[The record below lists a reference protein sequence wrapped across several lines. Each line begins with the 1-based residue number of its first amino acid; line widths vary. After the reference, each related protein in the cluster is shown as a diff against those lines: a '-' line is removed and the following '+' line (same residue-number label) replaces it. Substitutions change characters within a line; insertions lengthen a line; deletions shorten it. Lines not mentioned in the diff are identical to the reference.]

1 MCVWVCVC
9 VSVWEDGNL
18 FVSDRLCTTADRRAH
33 PFWTE
38 GSTRVLGHLQQHTH
52 TRHAL
57 VWYSVHAGSLG
68 CVCGD
73 RGKHDSVLLC
83 FSMCVYVC
91 VCTVTCT
98 DHICQRGQKVW
109 VLLTW
114 QQCSIGTTDTK
125 TIWEWCT
132 SIVTWALSPHWWEC
146 WESLPT
152 SCYVIIWSHTEM
164 GRISPHFPCMNLVAR
179 LGNQQWNWR
188 DSMRAHLMTPLGMR
202 ESCQSDSHSL

>member
-1 MCVWVCVC
+1 MSVWCTKSRSGRPLTHVAIKCLLKWQKKCIYMMHCVSSWRHVVGWVIGWSCAYGMFLYVRLSVCVC

-52 TRHAL
+52 TCHAL

-83 FSMCVYVC
+83 VCMCVC
-91 VCTVTCT
+91 V
-98 DHICQRGQKVW
+98 Q
-109 VLLTW
+109 
-114 QQCSIGTTDTK
+114 
-125 TIWEWCT
+125 
-132 SIVTWALSPHWWEC
+132 
-146 WESLPT
+146 
-152 SCYVIIWSHTEM
+152 
-164 GRISPHFPCMNLVAR
+164 
-179 LGNQQWNWR
+179 
-188 DSMRAHLMTPLGMR
+188 
-202 ESCQSDSHSL
+202 